1 MDFQGFEYPTGV
13 KKELTPEERKAR
25 ALSFLDKPL
34 NDMVKEIKSDEP
46 RDEKKRKEKD
56 NKHKHDKHKEKHEAK
71 YINLHLTDRE
81 LERYLTFAD
90 FPTNNCEIKLRLK
103 IKKKSRY

>member
-1 MDFQGFEYPTGV
+1 MQFQGFEYPTGV
-13 KKELTPEERKAR
+13 KKELTPEEKKAR
-25 ALSFLDKPL
+25 ALSFLDRPL
-34 NDMVKEIKSDEP
+34 EDMVKEDNSENDKEN
-46 RDEKKRKEKD
+46 KKPRKE
-56 NKHKHDKHKEKHEAK
+56 NKYKNDKHKEKREAK

-90 FPTNNCEIKLRLK
+90 FPTTNCDIKLRLS